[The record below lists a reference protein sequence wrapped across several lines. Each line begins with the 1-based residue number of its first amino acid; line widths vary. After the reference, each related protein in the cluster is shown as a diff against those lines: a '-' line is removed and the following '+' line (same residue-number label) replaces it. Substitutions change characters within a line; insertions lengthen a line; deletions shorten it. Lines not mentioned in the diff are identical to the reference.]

1 MAKKI
6 TTDELVKKLI
16 IDGEKPTDIVMLF
29 GFVGEGTEE
38 ETTMLYFDPLL
49 KNSLE
54 VKDED
59 ILHSVNITKTH
70 SAIGG
75 TIIWLKN
82 ASSYQQHNTVN
93 EQAPEAFFQG
103 DIYEQYA
110 TSVKQQTQQAF
121 TQQCEPTQ
129 PPVCLCC
136 QH

>member
-1 MAKKI
+1 MATKKI
-6 TTDELVKKLI
+6 ATDDLVKKLMVNG
-16 IDGEKPTDIVMLF
+16 DKPTDLIMLF
-29 GFVGEGTEE
+29 GFVGEGTEDNK
-38 ETTMLYFDPLL
+38 TMFYFDPLL
-49 KNSLE
+49 KNAIE

-59 ILHSVNITKTH
+59 ILHSVSITKTH

-82 ASSYQQHNTVN
+82 ASTYLQTKTVN

-110 TSVKQQTQQAF
+110 ASKQQAQNF
-121 TQQCEPTQ
+121 TNHCEQTQ
-129 PPVCLCC
+129 PPVCLC